1 MDGTDEL
8 FPPVCHSQ
16 STLYLP
22 EINNMTNDGYKII
35 LAIYIGVSLS
45 NKANLNIYVLSLAV
59 SRFNYSQSK
68 SFVTENLRRIV

>member
-22 EINNMTNDGYKII
+22 EINDMTKLMIVTKSFLQPAMYEVKAKEQNCII
-35 LAIYIGVSLS
+35 LIQQATIGKKVVETLS
-45 NKANLNIYVLSLAV
+45 
-59 SRFNYSQSK
+59 
-68 SFVTENLRRIV
+68 